1 MIPRLGTVRRH
12 HSRRNALSVAVVL
25 EDHQLVRLRATRFS
39 EVRWFEDIGSTNDWV
54 MDQAR
59 NGAREGLVAVAD
71 HQSEGRGRRDRRWVA
86 PPGSSLLF
94 SVLLRPELGPSQL
107 HLTSAAVALSA
118 SAACLEVS
126 GVEPELKW
134 PNDLLVA
141 DRKVAGILSESLLG
155 SDGADPAVVVGTGIN
170 VNWPPVLPADLA
182 HLATAL
188 NREAGREID
197 RAEVLVAILENLDDY
212 LDDWAAVSHD
222 YRTRCAT
229 VGRDV
234 RVDLGE
240 RGTLEGTATGL
251 TDEGLLE
258 VEDRRGKLH
267 TISVGDVVHLRQ
279 AES

>member
-1 MIPRLGTVRRH
+1 M
-12 HSRRNALSVAVVL
+12 L
-25 EDHQLVRLRATRFS
+25 EDHHLVRLRATRFA

-59 NGAREGLVAVAD
+59 DGAREGLVAVAD
-71 HQSEGRGRRDRRWVA
+71 HQTEGRGRRDRRWVA

-94 SVLLRPELGPSQL
+94 SVLLRPELSPSQL

-118 SAACLEVS
+118 SAACRAVS
-126 GVEPELKW
+126 GVEPALKW
-134 PNDLLVA
+134 PNDLLVD
-141 DRKVAGILSESLLG
+141 DRKVAGILSESLMATDAG
-155 SDGADPAVVVGTGIN
+155 SAAVVVGTGIN

-188 NREAGREID
+188 NRESGAQVD
-197 RAEVLVAILENLDDY
+197 RAELLVAILENLDDY
-212 LDDWAAVSHD
+212 LDDWAAVAQD
-222 YRTRCAT
+222 YRGRCAT

-240 RGTLEGTATGL
+240 RGTLEGTASGL

-258 VEDRRGKLH
+258 VTDRTGRVH

-279 AES
+279 TEA